1 MQQHEVNGCRWGSER
16 ICPSVGAQMESK
28 MEKSKKNQ
36 GGISRRGFIPVGMVA
51 VGMAAMSGKGSD
63 TPRQVSPAA
72 RKSRYTT
79 LDTTE
84 VLVVGGGPAGIGAA
98 LGAARAGA
106 KTLLIE
112 NHSFFGGIGAW
123 QVGMPLNQMRPE
135 GKPRSQVHEL
145 LVQKLQAMGDQA
157 VKLSVHGLL
166 TNVEYLKVAVL
177 DALEEVG
184 AKYLVHVRAVDT
196 IVEGNRVTGVVVA
209 TKRGL
214 MALQAKVVVDCTGD
228 ADVAY
233 YAGAET
239 MMDPKELMPV
249 TLGLALTNIDTSKVQ
264 PEEIL
269 STISRAKAKHPLITS
284 GFMEMLPIAN
294 SHSWWINHAGTSDMG
309 RVDAT
314 DPFERTMAECTSRRQ
329 ALQMIQA
336 LRESGNP
343 ALNTIEWVAAGPQVG
358 VRETRRVKGVYVLTE
373 QDALAGRVF
382 EDAIAWRAGFV
393 DQGGIK
399 GIENFRMKIHDVPY
413 RALIPEKVDGLLV
426 GGRCISTTHVG
437 AGAGKAMGNCMAT
450 GHAAG
455 VAAALC
461 ARKGIMPREI
471 KASEVQAKLRSDG
484 VNLEIRNRDQKD
496 LRET

>member
-1 MQQHEVNGCRWGSER
+1 
-16 ICPSVGAQMESK
+16 
-28 MEKSKKNQ
+28 MEKSKKEQ
-36 GGISRRGFIPVGMVA
+36 RGVSRRRFLP
-51 VGMAAMSGKGSD
+51 VGMAAAGMAALSCKGSKTD
-63 TPRQVSPAA
+63 GQAQSASTVS
-72 RKSRYTT
+72 KYTT

-106 KTLLIE
+106 RTLLIE

-177 DALEEVG
+177 DALDEVG

-196 IVEGNRVTGVVVA
+196 IVEGNRVTGVVIA

-214 MALQAKVVVDCTGD
+214 MALRAKVVVDCTGD

-239 MMDPKELMPV
+239 MMDPKELMPI

-264 PEEIL
+264 SEDIL
-269 STISRAKAKHPLITS
+269 STISRGKVKHPLITS

-314 DPFERTMAECTSRRQ
+314 DPFERTMAECISRRQ
-329 ALQMIQA
+329 ALQMVQA
-336 LRESGNP
+336 LRESDNP
-343 ALNTIEWVAAGPQVG
+343 ALNQIEWVAAGPQVG
-358 VRETRRVKGVYVLTE
+358 VRETRRVKGVYVITE
-373 QDALAGRVF
+373 QDALAGKNF
-382 EDAIAWRAGFV
+382 EDAVAWRAGFV

-399 GIENFRMKIHDVPY
+399 CIENFRMKIHDVPY
-413 RALIPEKVDGLLV
+413 RALIPEKLDGLLV

-455 VAAALC
+455 VAAALSVQ
-461 ARKGIMPREI
+461 KSVMPREL
-471 KASEVQAKLRSDG
+471 KVSEVQGRLRSDG
-484 VNLEIRNRDQKD
+484 VTLEIKDRNQKN

>member
-1 MQQHEVNGCRWGSER
+1 MGKQRN
-16 ICPSVGAQMESK
+16 
-28 MEKSKKNQ
+28 
-36 GGISRRGFIPVGMVA
+36 ISRRQLIVTG
-51 VGMAAMSGKGSD
+51 GMASLSAKTSSQKVVAG
-63 TPRQVSPAA
+63 
-72 RKSRYTT
+72 SRYPT

-106 KTLLIE
+106 NTLLIE

-123 QVGMPLNQMRPE
+123 QVGMPLNHIRPE

-145 LVQKLQAMGDQA
+145 LVRKLQAMGDQA

-177 DALEEVG
+177 DALDEVG
-184 AKYLVHVRAVDT
+184 ARYLVHVRAVDT
-196 IVEGNRVTGVVVA
+196 IVEGNRVTGVVIG

-214 MALQAKVVVDCTGD
+214 MALRAKAVVDCTGD
-228 ADVAY
+228 ADVAF

-249 TLGLALTNIDTSKVQ
+249 TLGLALSNIDTTKVRA
-264 PEEIL
+264 EEIL
-269 STISRAKAKHPLITS
+269 ATIQRGKARYPLITS

-314 DPFERTMAECTSRRQ
+314 DPVERTKAECTSRRQ
-329 ALQMIQA
+329 VLQMVQA
-336 LRESGNP
+336 LRESGNTG
-343 ALNTIEWVAAGPQVG
+343 LNSIELVAAGPQVG
-358 VRETRRVKGVYVLTE
+358 VRETRRVKGVYVITE

-382 EDAIAWRAGFV
+382 DDAVAWRSGFV

-399 GIENFRMKIHDVPY
+399 DIENYRMKIHDVPY
-413 RALIPEKVDGLLV
+413 RALIPEKLDGLLV
-426 GGRCISTTHVG
+426 GGRCISTTHVA
-437 AGAGKAMGNCMAT
+437 AGAGKAIGNCMAT

-455 VAAALC
+455 VAAAL
-461 ARKGIMPREI
+461 AAKKGIVPRELP
-471 KASEVQAKLRSDG
+471 AGEVQARLRIDG
-484 VNLEIRNRDQKD
+484 VNLNLEDRDQKS
-496 LRET
+496 LRETPQFI

>member
-1 MQQHEVNGCRWGSER
+1 
-16 ICPSVGAQMESK
+16 
-28 MEKSKKNQ
+28 MEKSKEQ
-36 GGISRRGFIPVGMVA
+36 QRVISRRGFLPAGMVA
-51 VGMAAMSGKGSD
+51 TGMAALAGKGANVFGQA
-63 TPRQVSPAA
+63 PVAGAA
-72 RKSRYTT
+72 SRLPI
-79 LDTTE
+79 LDSTE

-106 KTLLIE
+106 RTLLIE
-112 NHSFFGGIGAW
+112 NHSFFGGVGAW

-135 GKPRSQVHEL
+135 GKPRSLVHEL
-145 LVQKLQAMGDQA
+145 LIQKLQAMGDQA

-177 DALEEVG
+177 DALDEVG

-196 IVEGNRVTGVVVA
+196 VVESNRVTGVVIG

-214 MALQAKVVVDCTGD
+214 MILRANVVVDCTGD

-239 MMDPKELMPV
+239 MMDPKELMPI
-249 TLGLALTNIDTSKVQ
+249 TLGLALTNIDTRKVRS
-264 PEEIL
+264 EDVL
-269 STISRAKAKHPLITS
+269 STIQRGKAKHPLITS

-294 SHSWWINHAGTSDMG
+294 SHSWWINHAGTSDLG
-309 RVDAT
+309 RIDAT
-314 DPFERTMAECTSRRQ
+314 DPVERTMAECTSRRQ
-329 ALQMIQA
+329 ALQMVQA
-336 LRESGNP
+336 LRESDNP
-343 ALNTIEWVAAGPQVG
+343 ALNKIEWVAAGPQVG
-358 VRETRRVKGVYVLTE
+358 VRETRRIKGVYIITE
-373 QDALAGRVF
+373 QDAAAGRVF

-426 GGRCISTTHVG
+426 GGRCISTTHVA

-455 VAAALC
+455 VAAALSV
-461 ARKGIMPREI
+461 RKGIMPREL
-471 KASEVQAKLRSDG
+471 KAGEVQDRLRTHGVKLEVKD
-484 VNLEIRNRDQKD
+484 RDQKN
-496 LRET
+496 LKETPGGADTTFPRNPGA

>member
-1 MQQHEVNGCRWGSER
+1 
-16 ICPSVGAQMESK
+16 MEIK
-28 MEKSKKNQ
+28 MEKSKKQ
-36 GGISRRGFIPVGMVA
+36 QRSISRRGFLPAGMVA
-51 VGMAAMSGKGSD
+51 AGMGVLSCKGLKNIG
-63 TPRQVSPAA
+63 QSPAA
-72 RKSRYTT
+72 GTGSRYAT
-79 LDTTE
+79 LDTTD

-135 GKPRSQVHEL
+135 SKPRSLVHEL
-145 LVQKLQAMGDQA
+145 LVQKLLAMGDQA

-177 DALEEVG
+177 DALDEVG

-196 IVEGNRVTGVVVA
+196 VMESNRVTGVVIA

-214 MALQAKVVVDCTGD
+214 MVLRAKTVVDCTGD
-228 ADVAY
+228 ADVAF

-239 MMDPKELMPV
+239 MMDPKELMPI
-249 TLGLALTNIDTSKVQ
+249 TLGLALTNIDTTKVRS
-264 PEEIL
+264 EDIL
-269 STISRAKAKHPLITS
+269 STISRGKATHPLITS

-294 SHSWWINHAGTSDMG
+294 SHSWWINHAGTSDVG

-314 DPFERTMAECTSRRQ
+314 DPVARTMAECSSRRQ
-329 ALQMIQA
+329 ALQMVQA
-336 LRESGNP
+336 LRESDNP
-343 ALNTIEWVAAGPQVG
+343 ALNTIEWVAAGPQAG
-358 VRETRRVKGVYVLTE
+358 VRETRRIKGVYIITE
-373 QDALAGRVF
+373 QDALAGKVF

-426 GGRCISTTHVG
+426 GGRCISTTHVA

-455 VAAALC
+455 VAAALS
-461 ARKGIMPREI
+461 AKNGILPRDL
-471 KASEVQAKLRSDG
+471 KASEIQARLRTDG
-484 VNLEIRNRDQKD
+484 VDLEVKERDQKR
-496 LRET
+496 LQET

>member
-1 MQQHEVNGCRWGSER
+1 
-16 ICPSVGAQMESK
+16 MEN
-28 MEKSKKNQ
+28 SKKQ
-36 GGISRRGFIPVGMVA
+36 QRGISRRGFLPAGMVA
-51 VGMAAMSGKGSD
+51 AGMAALSCKGSK
-63 TPRQVSPAA
+63 TIGQAAPARA
-72 RKSRYTT
+72 GSRYPI

-123 QVGMPLNQMRPE
+123 QVGMPLNQVRPE
-135 GKPRSQVHEL
+135 GKPRSLVHEL

-166 TNVEYLKVAVL
+166 TNVEYLKVAFL
-177 DALEEVG
+177 DALDEVG
-184 AKYLVHVRAVDT
+184 VKYLVHVPAVDT
-196 IVEGNRVTGVVVA
+196 IVERNRVTGVVIA

-214 MALQAKVVVDCTGD
+214 MALRAKTVVDCTGD
-228 ADVAY
+228 ADVAF

-239 MMDPKELMPV
+239 LMDPKELMPI
-249 TLGLALTNIDTSKVQ
+249 TLGLALTNIDTAKVQ
-264 PEEIL
+264 SEDIL
-269 STISRAKAKHPLITS
+269 STISRGKAKHPLITS

-314 DPFERTMAECTSRRQ
+314 DPVARTMAECTSRRQ
-329 ALQMIQA
+329 ALQMVQA
-336 LRESGNP
+336 LRESDNP
-343 ALNTIEWVAAGPQVG
+343 ALNQIEWVAAGPQVG
-358 VRETRRVKGVYVLTE
+358 VRETRRVKGVYVITE
-373 QDALAGRVF
+373 QDALAGKVF
-382 EDAIAWRAGFV
+382 EDAVAWRAGFV

-426 GGRCISTTHVG
+426 GGRCISTTHVA

-455 VAAALC
+455 VAAALS
-461 ARKGIMPREI
+461 ARKGIMPREL
-471 KASEVQAKLRSDG
+471 KASEVQARLRTDG
-484 VNLEIRNRDQKD
+484 VNLEVKDRDQKS